1 MTSAIIDETNTTKEL
16 NDGSYDVSDIKS
28 FWKFNNKLG
37 LKNLFYGIDYQ
48 RCLEYPVAYN
58 QLKLNSEVTTLLD
71 IGTGKHSIFPLYV
84 SYRFPELNTKITD
97 LGSYVFKQLYRIKKV
112 KELNANYQNSKLIIE
127 KQDATQLTYEA
138 NTFDRVS
145 AISAIEH
152 IPDDG
157 DGASIK
163 EMHRVL
169 KPGGRAVVTV
179 PYTHNGYEA
188 RYRQKTTYTT
198 EYEGEP
204 IFFSHYYD
212 EKALNER
219 LIDNSGLE
227 LESIIYLGEKDF
239 PYFDFW
245 CTKVPLRNFIKYF
258 IGWVNPLMALKYYK
272 ILDENEKQKAHVA
285 VISLIKR

>member
-1 MTSAIIDETNTTKEL
+1 MSSVTINEANKTK
-16 NDGSYDVSDIKS
+16 DGEQKSFDVADIKS

-37 LKNLFYGIDYQ
+37 IKNLFYGVDYQ

-58 QLKLNSEVTTLLD
+58 ELQLDSEVTTLLD

-84 SYRFPELNTKITD
+84 SYRFPELNTRITD
-97 LGSYVFKQLYRIKKV
+97 LGSYVFKQLDRIKKV
-112 KELNANYQNSKLIIE
+112 KELSLSYHNSRLIIE
-127 KQDATQLTYEA
+127 KQDATQLTYED

-157 DGASIK
+157 DSRSIK
-163 EMHRVL
+163 EICRVL
-169 KPGGRAVVTV
+169 KPGGRVVVTV
-179 PYTHNGYEA
+179 PYQDKGYEA

-204 IFFSHYYD
+204 VFFSHYYN
-212 EKALNER
+212 EKALYER
-219 LIDNSGLE
+219 LVEVSGLE
-227 LESIIYLGEKDF
+227 LDRILYLGEREF

-245 CTKVPLRNFIKYF
+245 CTKVPLRNCIKYV

-272 ILDENEKQKAHVA
+272 ILEQNEKEKAHVA
-285 VISLIKR
+285 VVSLIKR